1 MKYKLYEVG
10 GRVRDFYLGLDS
22 KDIDYSVVIEDPQTF
37 TSTLNAFY
45 VFRDELLLEGYTIY
59 QEYPDS
65 FTIKA
70 GFPKDHLHSGAA
82 DFVIAR
88 KELGYIEGTRQP
100 IVKLGSILDDLKRRD
115 FTVNAMTFDDS
126 DNLFDPLNG
135 MKDLRKMVLRTPED
149 PNKSLSDDPL
159 RILRAFRFC
168 VTKGFSMSPDLERAI
183 KFFEPNLMDVV
194 SVERIREELD
204 KMFMHDTIISMEMM
218 YRLKMFNAPLYVKIM
233 SCGIRLQPTL
243 KKK

>member
-1 MKYKLYEVG
+1 
-10 GRVRDFYLGLDS
+10 
-22 KDIDYSVVIEDPQTF
+22 
-37 TSTLNAFY
+37 
-45 VFRDELLLEGYTIY
+45 
-59 QEYPDS
+59 
-65 FTIKA
+65 
-70 GFPKDHLHSGAA
+70 
-82 DFVIAR
+82 
-88 KELGYIEGTRQP
+88 
-100 IVKLGSILDDLKRRD
+100 
-115 FTVNAMTFDDS
+115 
-126 DNLFDPLNG
+126 LFDPLNG
-135 MKDLRKMVLRTPED
+135 MKDLRNEVLRTPED

-194 SVERIREELD
+194 SVERIREEFD